1 MPVQNRHARYIY
13 ALENDLFK
21 THFSVKSLTLNL
33 VVFNQILT
41 PIIYKALDYIL

>member
-1 MPVQNRHARYIY
+1 MPVQNRHPIYIY

-21 THFSVKSLTLNL
+21 THFSVKSLNL

-41 PIIYKALDYIL
+41 PIIYKALDYILYA